1 MIYADGLENTL
12 VQDDTGRWHLA
23 KPITDSS
30 IFRRLFDAWKVL
42 IGDYV
47 AVKFWVKNE
56 KVEE

>member
-47 AVKFWVKNE
+47 AVKFWGE
-56 KVEE
+56 K